1 MRPAAA
7 GSGMIEA
14 LGYPFMQ
21 RALTG
26 GALTGFLLSY
36 FGTFVVQRRLAFMG
50 SGLAHA
56 AFGGVA
62 LGILL
67 HMQPLWV
74 AVPFTAI
81 VAIGIVAVRERTQLA
96 EDTAI
101 GVFFAVSMALG
112 IVFLS
117 ITKGYTGD
125 AFAILYGSI
134 LSVTTTDVIVTGIV
148 AALALGT
155 TPLWGEW
162 AYATFDR
169 DLARAD
175 GLPVLR
181 ADYVLSVAIAVAVVV
196 AIKVVGILL
205 IAAFLVLPAAAARLV
220 TSTFRAMTLCSVAL
234 GVFSAVAGLMV
245 SYYSNLPS
253 GATIILLQAVLFL
266 VAVAA
271 GQVLRN
277 R

>member
-1 MRPAAA
+1 
-7 GSGMIEA
+7 
-14 LGYPFMQ
+14 
-21 RALTG
+21 
-26 GALTGFLLSY
+26 
-36 FGTFVVQRRLAFMG
+36 
-50 SGLAHA
+50 
-56 AFGGVA
+56 
-62 LGILL
+62 
-67 HMQPLWV
+67 
-74 AVPFTAI
+74 
-81 VAIGIVAVRERTQLA
+81 VAVRERTQLA

-155 TPLWGEW
+155 TPYWGVW

-266 VAVAA
+266 LAVAA
-271 GQVLRN
+271 GQVLRS

>member
-1 MRPAAA
+1 
-7 GSGMIEA
+7 MIEA

-21 RALTG
+21 RALAG
-26 GALTGFLLSY
+26 GALVGILLSY

-67 HMQPLWV
+67 HAHPLWV
-74 AVPFTAI
+74 AVPFTVV
-81 VAIGIVAVRERTQLA
+81 VAVGIVAVRERTQLA

-134 LSVTTTDVIVTGIV
+134 LSVTSTDILVTGAV
-148 AALALGT
+148 TVLALGT
-155 TPLWGEW
+155 TPLWGQW

-169 DLARAD
+169 NLARAD
-175 GLPVLR
+175 RLPVRR
-181 ADYVLSVAIAVAVVV
+181 ADYLLNVSIAVSVVV

-220 TSTFRAMTLCSVAL
+220 TGTFRAMTLWSVAL
-234 GVFSAVAGLMV
+234 GTCSAVAGLMV

-253 GATIILLQAVLFL
+253 GATIILLQAAIFL
-266 VAVAA
+266 VAAVA
-271 GQVLRN
+271 GQFR
-277 R
+277 RSA

>member
-1 MRPAAA
+1 MF
-7 GSGMIEA
+7 EA
-14 LGYPFMQ
+14 LQYPFMQ
-21 RALTG
+21 RALAG
-26 GALTGFLLSY
+26 GAMTGFLLSY

-67 HMQPLWV
+67 HWQPLWV
-74 AVPFTAI
+74 AVPFTAL
-81 VAIGIVAVRERTQLA
+81 VAVGIVAVRERTQLA

-125 AFAILYGSI
+125 AFAVLYGSI
-134 LSVTTTDVIVTGIV
+134 LSVSGTDLMVT
-148 AALALGT
+148 AAVTVLALFT
-155 TPLWGEW
+155 IPFWGVW

-169 DLARAD
+169 SLAQAD
-175 GLPVLR
+175 GLPVTR
-181 ADYVLSVAIAVAVVV
+181 ADYILNVAIAVAVVV

-220 TSTFRAMTLCSVAL
+220 TTTFRTMTLASVAL
-234 GVFSAVAGLMV
+234 GVSSAVVGLIV

-253 GATIILLQAVLFL
+253 GATIILLQAAIFM
-266 VAVAA
+266 VAV
-271 GQVLRN
+271 GLGLMLRN
-277 R
+277 E